1 MAASLPVVIASDQAS
16 IPVAATLAAETTKVI
31 GTVNIAAGQSIAVTS
46 AALTSIDSKI
56 PALGQALAAA
66 SVPVVLTAA
75 QLTTLT
81 PPAAITGFLTESD
94 FDTKVGSLTE
104 AAPATDTA
112 SSGLNGRLQ
121 RIAQRITSLIALVPA
136 SLGQK
141 TMANSFAVT
150 IASDQSAL
158 PVTDNG
164 GTLTV
169 DAPVGTPVFV
179 RLSDGAAAISTLP
192 VSLASVPSHA
202 VTNAG
207 TFAVQVNGAA
217 LTALQL
223 IDDIVHASDAA
234 LGKVAAIGAQFDD
247 VSPGTTT
254 ENNVRPLRMS
264 TRRELYVQLRDAA
277 GNERGLNIDSNGAI
291 AITVASL
298 PSHAV
303 TNAGTFA
310 VQPAGSIAHDGGA
323 AAVNPVLGGGFAS
336 AAAPADVSADNDAVR
351 AWFLRNGAQ
360 ATVLTAAGALIGGDA
375 ANGLDVDVTRLPSL
389 PAGSN
394 AIGKLAANAGVT
406 IGAVEIA
413 ASQTIAV
420 TNAGTFAVQATAVG
434 TVADDGT
441 TPGAP
446 VMIGGQAKETDG
458 TDPGSVSA
466 EDDVVRA
473 IFDRNRRQL
482 VNNVHPNHFVLFEDH
497 TSAQTNNQL
506 KAAPGANLSIYITD
520 VIFSNGATA
529 GSIKLVEDEGG
540 TPVQIGSTVYMAVN
554 GGAVMNFVT
563 PKRLTAN
570 KSLGFTSTTVTT
582 HSVEIHGYIAP

>member
-150 IASDQSAL
+150 LASDQ
-158 PVTDNG
+158 
-164 GTLTV
+164 
-169 DAPVGTPVFV
+169 
-179 RLSDGAAAISTLP
+179 STLP

-207 TFAVQVNGAA
+207 TFAVQVDGAA

-254 ENNVRPLRMS
+254 ENNVRPIRMS
-264 TRRELYVQLRDAA
+264 TRREMYVQLRDAA